1 MVANNVLSSP
11 YIDLDLFRWQDEE
24 VDITQQF
31 KGHVGDVDAPIRL
44 RLLWD
49 GLPFDVRGAK
59 IAYGGSD
66 PNAQTHMH
74 YAYPQKEAKQD
85 NLQQGR
91 FTLHF
96 DRFTFKKPGYWDQFY
111 FKVIKGDGDDQQV
124 ISTVNVKMF
133 VIGDVA
139 LMHIGEDSKGYWQDM
154 VDLVQQFKEKEES
167 LERNIQSLSDG
178 KKQAINDLAADAI
191 QKLGDLRDKCKQEIK
206 DAIAEIDDP
215 KDGLMVRYQTLMTMT
230 KQIQETLKDAQ
241 FHDRVFQYATI
252 GDLKE
257 AIQPLPGDL
266 AITQGWEARDD
277 GRGAFWRIRVKRDG
291 ETAIGVNTI
300 LLSSGYIAE
309 RDYGIVQDMEPIHLG
324 TVSFTSVANDDGF
337 KDLMPSAHLYVSKY
351 GAGIAQVSV
360 DMAGGSAVSEVKV
373 QPIYNGEKAD
383 IYISPADIRFRMPD
397 INFETP
403 SSITCDGPNVYVSFN
418 VFTLT
423 VSLKG
428 AKAMGFELDKDFIT
442 EYRDLTVN
450 L

>member
-31 KGHVGDVDAPIRL
+31 KGHVGDIDAPIRL
-44 RLLWD
+44 RFLWD
-49 GLPFDVRGAK
+49 GLPYDMRGTK

-66 PNAQTHMH
+66 PNAQTHIH

-85 NLQQGR
+85 NLEQGR

-96 DRFTFKKPGYWDQFY
+96 DQYTFKKSGYWDQFY
-111 FKVIKGDGDDQQV
+111 FKVIKGDSDNEQV
-124 ISTVNVKMF
+124 ISTVNVKMY

-167 LERNIQSLSDG
+167 LEKDIQSLSDS

-230 KQIQETLKDAQ
+230 KQIQETLKAAQ
-241 FHDRVFQYATI
+241 FHDRIFQYETVEKM
-252 GDLKE
+252 KE
-257 AIQPLPGDL
+257 AVQPLPGDFV
-266 AITQGWEARDD
+266 ATQGWEARND
-277 GRGAFWRIRVKRDG
+277 GRGGFWRIRVKRDN
-291 ETAIGVNTI
+291 ETATGVNTI
-300 LLSSGYIAE
+300 ELNDGYIAE
-309 RDYGIVQDMEPIHLG
+309 RNYGIVQDMSPIHLG
-324 TVSFTSVANDDGF
+324 AISFNTVANSDGF
-337 KDLMPSAHLYVSKY
+337 KDLMSSAHLYVSKY
-351 GAGIAQVSV
+351 GAGIAQADV
-360 DMAGGSAVSEVKV
+360 DIAGGSAVSEVKV
-373 QPIYNGEKAD
+373 QPIYDGEKAD
-383 IYISPADIRFRMPD
+383 IYISPADIRYRMPD
-397 INFETP
+397 INLETP
-403 SSITCDGPNVYVSFN
+403 SSITFDGPNAYVSFN
-418 VFTLT
+418 IFTLT
-423 VSLKG
+423 VALKG
-428 AKAMGFELDKDFIT
+428 AKATGFEFDKEFIT
-442 EYRDLTVN
+442 EYRDLMTV

>member
-1 MVANNVLSSP
+1 MANNVLSSP

-44 RLLWD
+44 RFLWD
-49 GLPFDVRGAK
+49 GLPFDVRGTK

-66 PNAQTHMH
+66 PNAQTHIH

-85 NLQQGR
+85 NLEQGR

-96 DRFTFKKPGYWDQFY
+96 DQYTFKKSGYWDQFY
-111 FKVIKGDGDDQQV
+111 FKVIKGDSDNEQV
-124 ISTVNVKMF
+124 ISTVNVKMY

-167 LERNIQSLSDG
+167 LEKDIQSLSDS

-230 KQIQETLKDAQ
+230 KQIQETLKAAQ
-241 FHDRVFQYATI
+241 FHDRIFQYETVEKM
-252 GDLKE
+252 KE
-257 AIQPLPGDL
+257 AVQPLPGDFV
-266 AITQGWEARDD
+266 ATQGWEARDD
-277 GRGAFWRIRVKRDG
+277 GRGGFWRIRAKRDN
-291 ETAIGVNTI
+291 ETATGVNTI
-300 LLSSGYIAE
+300 ELNDGYIAE
-309 RDYGIVQDMEPIHLG
+309 RNYGIVHDMEPIHMG
-324 TVSFTSVANDDGF
+324 TVTFEAQPNSDGF
-337 KDLMPSAHLYVSKY
+337 KDLMPDTHMYVSKY
-351 GAGIAQVSV
+351 GAGVAQVDV
-360 DMAGGSAVSEVKV
+360 DIAGGSAVSEVKV
-373 QPIYNGEKAD
+373 QPIFNGNKCE
-383 IYISPADIRFRMPD
+383 IYISAADIRFRMPD
-397 INFETP
+397 INLETP
-403 SSITCDGPNVYVSFN
+403 SSVACEGPNVYVGFN
-418 VFTLT
+418 IFTLT
-423 VSLKG
+423 LALKG
-428 AKAMGFELDKDFIT
+428 AKATDFTIDKEFIT
-442 EYRDLTVN
+442 EYRDLMTV

>member
-1 MVANNVLSSP
+1 MANNVLNTP
-11 YIDLDLFRWQDEE
+11 YIDLDLFRWQNEE
-24 VDITQQF
+24 VDITSQF
-31 KGHVGDVDAPIRL
+31 KGHVGDVNEPIRL
-44 RLLWD
+44 RFLWD
-49 GLPFDVRGAK
+49 GLPYDMRGCK
-59 IAYGGSD
+59 IGYGGAD

-74 YAYPQKEAKQD
+74 YAYPQKVAKQD

-91 FTLHF
+91 FTMYF
-96 DRFTFKKPGYWDQFY
+96 DRYTFKKDGYWDQFY
-111 FKVIKGDGDDQQV
+111 FKVIKGEGDNQQV
-124 ISTVNVKMF
+124 ISTVNVKMY

-167 LERNIQSLSDG
+167 LERDIQSLSDG

-241 FHDRVFQYATI
+241 FHDRAFQYATI

-291 ETAIGVNTI
+291 ETATGVNTI

-324 TVSFTSVANDDGF
+324 TVSFTSMANDDGF